1 MTDNLENPFWHYS
14 LAHYARPEV
23 AACCLDYQDRFGAN
37 INLLLFCCW
46 LGSNGVQLEAET
58 LEQAELTIDDWDN
71 QVVQPLRAV
80 RRYVKSSAAPLDA
93 VIDRLQAL
101 ELMAE
106 QVVQATL
113 FEWWLEGG
121 ELQATNAGTDMVSQ
135 RLNLNAYFALLGCE
149 STTKESPLLWPVGH
163 SLAVD

>member
-1 MTDNLENPFWHYS
+1 MTDDLENPFWQYS

-46 LGSNGVQLEAET
+46 LGSRGVRLEART
-58 LEQAELTIDDWDN
+58 LKQAKLTIADWDS
-71 QVVQPLRAV
+71 QVVQQLRAV
-80 RRYVKSSAAPLDA
+80 RRYIKSSAASLEA
-93 VIDRLQAL
+93 ITGKLQAL

-106 QVVQATL
+106 QVVQANL
-113 FEWWLEGG
+113 FGWWLEKG

-135 RLNLNAYFALLGCE
+135 RLNLNLYLAMLGCE
-149 STTKESPLLWPVGH
+149 PTNKESPLLWPIGH
-163 SLAVD
+163 SLTAD